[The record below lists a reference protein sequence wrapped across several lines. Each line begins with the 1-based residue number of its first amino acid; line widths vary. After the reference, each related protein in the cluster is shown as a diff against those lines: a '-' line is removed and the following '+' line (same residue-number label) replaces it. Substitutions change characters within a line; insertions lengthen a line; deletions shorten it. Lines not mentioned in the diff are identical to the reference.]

1 MPGLVAAQNPPRPLV
16 WTGLFF
22 TGGSAGTAHP
32 TEAPGRRFEGKP
44 REATH
49 RETSLLPSADLKQPF
64 LRMGRNIALEGQ
76 QGLCYALRM
85 AHDSSFTAKMAAK
98 LGLDES
104 LVIPY
109 GRDKA
114 KVSLQVL
121 KEKPQRGKLVLV
133 SALTPTPAGEGKTT
147 VSIGLAQGLQAIGK
161 SVCLALREPS
171 MGPVFGRKGGA
182 TGGGA
187 SSIVPGESINLSFN
201 GDFPAITA
209 ANNLLAAVVDNALFY
224 GTTRLS
230 QNKVTWKRVMDM
242 NDRALRQIVVG
253 LNRNGVP
260 REDGFNITP
269 ASEIMACFCL
279 AEDLEDLRRRIDN
292 IVVGFTA
299 DDEAVYAKEFGVTD
313 ALLAILRDAL
323 NPNLVQS
330 LEGVPAFVHGG
341 PFANIAHGCN
351 SVIATKMA
359 LSCADYAVTEAGF
372 AFDLGAE
379 KFLDIKCRQSGLSP
393 DAIVL
398 VATVRALKMHGGVD
412 KKELD
417 APDVEAV
424 KRGLANLGA
433 HIRAARLY
441 NRPVTVAINLFESLD
456 TAGEI
461 AAVQEFC
468 AGMGV
473 PCAVA
478 NVFGRGGEGAKEL
491 AALVACSISDNA
503 PAYRCLY
510 ELDIP
515 VEERMETIARKIY
528 GADGVVL
535 TKAAR
540 KKLALMEKNGL
551 TRLPVCMAKTQNSLS
566 DDATLIGRPTG
577 FTITVRDFEI
587 ANGAGFL
594 VALCGDIMR
603 MPALPKVPA
612 ACAIRVEAD
621 GTISGMKG

>member
-1 MPGLVAAQNPPRPLV
+1 MAN
-16 WTGLFF
+16 
-22 TGGSAGTAHP
+22 
-32 TEAPGRRFEGKP
+32 TE
-44 REATH
+44 
-49 RETSLLPSADLKQPF
+49 
-64 LRMGRNIALEGQ
+64 
-76 QGLCYALRM
+76 
-85 AHDSSFTAKMAAK
+85 SFTAKMAAT
-98 LGLDES
+98 LGLDEQMI
-104 LVIPY
+104 VPY

-121 KEKPQRGKLVLV
+121 RERPRKGKLVLV

-147 VSIGLAQGLQAIGK
+147 VSIGLAQGLKANGK

-187 SSIVPGESINLSFN
+187 SSITPGESINLCFN
-201 GDFPAITA
+201 GDFPAITS
-209 ANNLLAAVVDNALFY
+209 ANNLLAAVIDNALFY
-224 GTTRLS
+224 KTTRLD
-230 QNKVTWKRVMDM
+230 QNKVLWKRVIDM
-242 NDRALRQIVVG
+242 NDRSLRNIVVG
-253 LNRNGVP
+253 LNKNGVP

-299 DDEAVYAKEFGVTD
+299 DDQAVYAREFGVTD
-313 ALLAILRDAL
+313 SMLAILREAI

-359 LSCADYAVTEAGF
+359 LACADYAVTEAGF

-393 DAIVL
+393 DAIVI
-398 VATVRALKMHGGVD
+398 VATIRALKMHGGVA
-412 KKELD
+412 KTELD
-417 APDVEAV
+417 PPNAEAV
-424 KRGLANLGA
+424 RRGLANLQA
-433 HIRAARLY
+433 HIESAKLY
-441 NRPVTVAINLFESLD
+441 NRPVTVAINLFEAFD
-456 TAGEI
+456 TEEEI
-461 AAVQEFC
+461 AAVKELC
-468 AGMGV
+468 AQMGV
-473 PCAVA
+473 GCAVA
-478 NVFGRGGEGAKEL
+478 NVFGKGGEGAREL
-491 AALVACSISDNA
+491 ATIVAESMEGPA
-503 PAYRCLY
+503 PAPYKCLY

-515 VEERMETIARKIY
+515 VEERMATIARKIY

-535 TKAAR
+535 TKAAQ
-540 KKLALMEKNGL
+540 KKLALMAANGL
-551 TRLPVCMAKTQNSLS
+551 TDLPICMAKTQNSLS
-566 DDATLIGRPTG
+566 DNATLPGRPTG

-603 MPALPKVPA
+603 MPALPKVPS
-612 ACAIRVEAD
+612 ACAIKVDAD
-621 GTISGMKG
+621 GNISGMKG

>member
-1 MPGLVAAQNPPRPLV
+1 MTTTQ
-16 WTGLFF
+16 
-22 TGGSAGTAHP
+22 
-32 TEAPGRRFEGKP
+32 
-44 REATH
+44 
-49 RETSLLPSADLKQPF
+49 
-64 LRMGRNIALEGQ
+64 
-76 QGLCYALRM
+76 
-85 AHDSSFTAKMAAK
+85 SFTEKMAAV
-98 LGLDES
+98 LGLDEQMI
-104 LVIPY
+104 VPY

-121 KEKPQRGKLVLV
+121 KERPRKGKLILV

-147 VSIGLAQGLQAIGK
+147 VSIGLAQGMKAIGK
-161 SVCLALREPS
+161 NVCLALREPS

-187 SSIVPGESINLSFN
+187 SSITPGESINLGFT

-209 ANNLLAAVVDNALFY
+209 ANNLLAAVIDNALFY
-224 GTTRLS
+224 NKTRLD

-242 NDRALRQIVVG
+242 NDRALRNIVIG
-253 LNRNGVP
+253 LNKNGVT

-279 AEDLEDLRRRIDN
+279 AEDRDDLRRRIDN

-299 DDEAVYAKEFGVTD
+299 ENEAVYAKEFGVTD
-313 ALLAILRDAL
+313 SLLAILKEAI

-359 LSCADYAVTEAGF
+359 LTCADYAVTEAGF

-393 DAIVL
+393 DAIVI
-398 VATVRALKMHGGVD
+398 VATIRALKMHGGVD
-412 KKELD
+412 KKQLD
-417 APDVEAV
+417 PPNPEAV
-424 KRGLANLGA
+424 KRGLANLQA
-433 HIRAARLY
+433 HIESAKLY
-441 NRPVTVAINLFESLD
+441 KRPVTVAINLFEAFD
-456 TAGEI
+456 TEEEI
-461 AAVQEFC
+461 AAVKELC
-468 AGMGV
+468 ASMGV
-473 PCAVA
+473 GCAVA
-478 NVFGRGGEGAKEL
+478 NVFGKGGEGAQEL
-491 AALVACSISDNA
+491 ARVVTESMEKADN
-503 PAYRCLY
+503 PPFECLY
-510 ELDIP
+510 GLDIP
-515 VEERMETIARKIY
+515 VVERMATIARNIY

-535 TKAAR
+535 TPAAK
-540 KKLALMEKNGL
+540 KKLALMEANGL
-551 TRLPVCMAKTQNSLS
+551 TDLPVCMAKTQNSLS
-566 DDATLIGRPTG
+566 DNANLPGRPIG

-603 MPALPKVPA
+603 MPGLPKVPS
-612 ACAIRVEAD
+612 ACDIKVDSD
-621 GTISGMKG
+621 GNITGMKG

>member
-1 MPGLVAAQNPPRPLV
+1 MMP
-16 WTGLFF
+16 
-22 TGGSAGTAHP
+22 
-32 TEAPGRRFEGKP
+32 
-44 REATH
+44 
-49 RETSLLPSADLKQPF
+49 
-64 LRMGRNIALEGQ
+64 
-76 QGLCYALRM
+76 CM
-85 AHDSSFTAKMAAK
+85 AEHDDFTAQMAAK
-98 LGLDES
+98 LGLEKQW
-104 LVIPY
+104 VVPY

-114 KVSLQVL
+114 KVSIEALRHR
-121 KEKPQRGKLVLV
+121 PRRGKLVLV

-161 SVCLALREPS
+161 QACLALREPS

-187 SSIVPGESINLSFN
+187 SSITPGESINLCFN
-201 GDFPAITA
+201 GDFPAITS
-209 ANNLLAAVVDNALFY
+209 ANNLLAAVLDNALFY
-224 GTTRLS
+224 KTTRLD

-242 NDRALRQIVVG
+242 NDRALRSIIVG
-253 LNRNGVP
+253 TNRNGVV

-269 ASEIMACFCL
+269 ASEVMACFCL
-279 AEDLEDLRRRIDN
+279 AEDLEDLRRRLDN

-299 DDEAVYAKEFGVTD
+299 EDEAVYAREFGITD
-313 ALLAILRDAL
+313 AMLAILREAI

-359 LSCADYAVTEAGF
+359 LACADYAVTEAGF

-379 KFLDIKCRQSGLSP
+379 KFLDIKCRQSGLAP

-398 VATVRALKMHGGVD
+398 VATIRALKMHGGVD
-412 KKELD
+412 KKNLD
-417 APDVEAV
+417 PADPAAV
-424 KRGLANLGA
+424 RRGLANLEA
-433 HIRAARLY
+433 HIDGARLY
-441 NRPVTVAINLFESLD
+441 GRPVTVAINLFAGLD
-456 TAGEI
+456 TPEEI
-461 AAVQEFC
+461 AVVQERC
-468 AGMGV
+468 AALGV

-478 NVFGRGGEGAKEL
+478 DVFGKGGEGAREL
-491 AALVACSISDNA
+491 AALVAESMEGPA
-503 PAYRCLY
+503 PAPFKPLY
-510 ELDIP
+510 GLDIP
-515 VEERMETIARKIY
+515 VVERMRTIARCIY
-528 GADGVVL
+528 GAADVQL
-535 TKAAR
+535 TPAAR

-551 TRLPVCMAKTQNSLS
+551 TDLPVCMAKTQNSLS
-566 DDATLIGRPTG
+566 DNASLLGRPSG

-612 ACAIRVEAD
+612 ACDIRVDAA
-621 GTISGMKG
+621 GNITGMKG

>member
-1 MPGLVAAQNPPRPLV
+1 MPPLPRLMSAAPVRCLPLTESRNAGAGSAPDVVFEQKSRILSHIAFAKAQNMCY
-16 WTGLFF
+16 
-22 TGGSAGTAHP
+22 SAHMAN
-32 TEAPGRRFEGKP
+32 TE
-44 REATH
+44 
-49 RETSLLPSADLKQPF
+49 
-64 LRMGRNIALEGQ
+64 
-76 QGLCYALRM
+76 
-85 AHDSSFTAKMAAK
+85 SFTAKMAAA
-98 LGLDES
+98 LGLDEQMI
-104 LVIPY
+104 VPY

-121 KEKPQRGKLVLV
+121 RERERKGKLILV

-147 VSIGLAQGLQAIGK
+147 VSIGLAQGLKANGK

-187 SSIVPGESINLSFN
+187 SSITPGESINLCFN
-201 GDFPAITA
+201 GDFPAITS
-209 ANNLLAAVVDNALFY
+209 ANNLLAAVIDNALFY
-224 GTTRLS
+224 KTTRLD
-230 QNKVTWKRVMDM
+230 QNKVLWKRVIDM
-242 NDRALRQIVVG
+242 NDRALRNIVVG
-253 LNRNGVP
+253 LNKNGVP

-299 DDEAVYAKEFGVTD
+299 DDQAVYAREFGVTD
-313 ALLAILRDAL
+313 SLLAILREAI

-359 LSCADYAVTEAGF
+359 LACADYAVTEAGF

-393 DAIVL
+393 DAIVI
-398 VATVRALKMHGGVD
+398 VATIRALKMHGGVA
-412 KKELD
+412 KTELD
-417 APDVEAV
+417 PPNADAV
-424 KRGLANLGA
+424 RRGLANLQA
-433 HIRAARLY
+433 HIESAKLY
-441 NRPVTVAINLFESLD
+441 NRPVTVAINLFEAFD
-456 TAGEI
+456 TEEEI
-461 AAVQEFC
+461 AAVKELC
-468 AGMGV
+468 AEMGV
-473 PCAVA
+473 GCAVA
-478 NVFGRGGEGAKEL
+478 NVFGKGGEGAREL
-491 AALVACSISDNA
+491 AAIVAESMEGAA
-503 PAYRCLY
+503 PEPYKCLY

-515 VEERMETIARKIY
+515 VEERMATIARKIY

-535 TKAAR
+535 TKAAQ
-540 KKLALMEKNGL
+540 KKLALMAANGL
-551 TRLPVCMAKTQNSLS
+551 TDLPICMAKTQNSLS
-566 DDATLIGRPTG
+566 DNATLPGRPTG

-603 MPALPKVPA
+603 MPALPKVPS
-612 ACAIRVEAD
+612 ACAIKIDAD
-621 GTISGMKG
+621 GNISGMKG

>member
-1 MPGLVAAQNPPRPLV
+1 
-16 WTGLFF
+16 
-22 TGGSAGTAHP
+22 
-32 TEAPGRRFEGKP
+32 
-44 REATH
+44 
-49 RETSLLPSADLKQPF
+49 
-64 LRMGRNIALEGQ
+64 
-76 QGLCYALRM
+76 M
-85 AHDSSFTAKMAAK
+85 ANTQSFTAKMAAA
-98 LGLDES
+98 LGLDEQ
-104 LVIPY
+104 VIVPY

-121 KEKPQRGKLVLV
+121 RERPRKGKLILV

-147 VSIGLAQGLQAIGK
+147 VSIGLAQGLKANGK

-187 SSIVPGESINLSFN
+187 SSITPGESINLCFN
-201 GDFPAITA
+201 GDFPAITS
-209 ANNLLAAVVDNALFY
+209 ANNLLAAVIDNALFY
-224 GTTRLS
+224 KTTRLD
-230 QNKVTWKRVMDM
+230 QNKVLWKRVIDM
-242 NDRALRQIVVG
+242 NDRSLRNIVVG
-253 LNRNGVP
+253 LNKNGVP

-299 DDEAVYAKEFGVTD
+299 EDEAVYAREFGVTD
-313 ALLAILRDAL
+313 ALLAILREAI

-359 LSCADYAVTEAGF
+359 LACADYAVTEAGF

-393 DAIVL
+393 DAIVI
-398 VATVRALKMHGGVD
+398 VATIRALKMHGGVA
-412 KKELD
+412 KTELD
-417 APDVEAV
+417 PSNAEAV
-424 KRGLANLGA
+424 RRGLANLQA
-433 HIRAARLY
+433 HIESAKLY
-441 NRPVTVAINLFESLD
+441 KRPVTVAINLFEAFD
-456 TAGEI
+456 TEEEI
-461 AAVQEFC
+461 AAVKELC
-468 AGMGV
+468 AEMGV
-473 PCAVA
+473 GCAVA
-478 NVFGRGGEGAKEL
+478 NVFGKGGEGAREL
-491 AALVACSISDNA
+491 AAIVAESMEGVA
-503 PAYRCLY
+503 PEPFKCLY

-515 VEERMETIARKIY
+515 VEERMATIARKIY

-535 TKAAR
+535 TKAAQ
-540 KKLALMEKNGL
+540 KKLALMAANGL
-551 TRLPVCMAKTQNSLS
+551 TDLPICMAKTQNSLS
-566 DDATLIGRPTG
+566 DNAALPGRPSG
-577 FTITVRDFEI
+577 FTVTVRDFEI

-603 MPALPKVPA
+603 MPALPKVPS
-612 ACAIRVEAD
+612 ACAIKVDAD
-621 GTISGMKG
+621 GNISGMKG

>member
-1 MPGLVAAQNPPRPLV
+1 MTNTQ
-16 WTGLFF
+16 
-22 TGGSAGTAHP
+22 
-32 TEAPGRRFEGKP
+32 
-44 REATH
+44 
-49 RETSLLPSADLKQPF
+49 
-64 LRMGRNIALEGQ
+64 
-76 QGLCYALRM
+76 
-85 AHDSSFTAKMAAK
+85 SFTAQMAAA
-98 LGLDES
+98 LGLDEQMI
-104 LVIPY
+104 VPY

-121 KEKPQRGKLVLV
+121 RERPRKGKLILV

-147 VSIGLAQGLQAIGK
+147 VSIGLAQGLKANGK

-187 SSIVPGESINLSFN
+187 SSITPGESINLCFN

-209 ANNLLAAVVDNALFY
+209 ANNLLAAVIDNALFY
-224 GTTRLS
+224 KTTRLD
-230 QNKVTWKRVMDM
+230 QNKVLWKRVIDM
-242 NDRALRQIVVG
+242 NDRSLRNIVVG

-299 DDEAVYAKEFGVTD
+299 DDEAVYAREFGVTD
-313 ALLAILRDAL
+313 SLLAILREAI

-359 LSCADYAVTEAGF
+359 LACADYAVTEAGF

-393 DAIVL
+393 DAIVI
-398 VATVRALKMHGGVD
+398 VATIRALKMHGGVA
-412 KKELD
+412 KTELD
-417 APDVEAV
+417 PPNAEAV
-424 KRGLANLGA
+424 RRGLANLQA
-433 HIRAARLY
+433 HIESAKLY
-441 NRPVTVAINLFESLD
+441 NRPVTVAINLFEAFD
-456 TAGEI
+456 TEEEI
-461 AAVQEFC
+461 AAVKELC
-468 AGMGV
+468 AQMGV
-473 PCAVA
+473 GCAVA
-478 NVFGRGGEGAKEL
+478 NVFGKGGAGAQELATIVAESMEGA
-491 AALVACSISDNA
+491 A
-503 PAYRCLY
+503 PEPFKCLY

-515 VEERMETIARKIY
+515 VEERMATIARKIY

-535 TKAAR
+535 TKAAQ
-540 KKLALMEKNGL
+540 KKLALMAANGL
-551 TRLPVCMAKTQNSLS
+551 TDLPICMAKTQNSLS
-566 DDATLIGRPTG
+566 DNATLPGRPTG

-612 ACAIRVEAD
+612 ACAIKVDAD
-621 GTISGMKG
+621 GNISGMKG

>member
-1 MPGLVAAQNPPRPLV
+1 
-16 WTGLFF
+16 
-22 TGGSAGTAHP
+22 
-32 TEAPGRRFEGKP
+32 
-44 REATH
+44 
-49 RETSLLPSADLKQPF
+49 
-64 LRMGRNIALEGQ
+64 
-76 QGLCYALRM
+76 M
-85 AHDSSFTAKMAAK
+85 ANTQSFTAQMAAA
-98 LGLDES
+98 LGLDEQMI
-104 LVIPY
+104 VPY

-121 KEKPQRGKLVLV
+121 RERPQKGKLILV

-147 VSIGLAQGLQAIGK
+147 VSIGLAQGLKANGK

-187 SSIVPGESINLSFN
+187 SSITPGESINLCFN

-209 ANNLLAAVVDNALFY
+209 ANNLLAAVIDNALFY
-224 GTTRLS
+224 KTTRLD
-230 QNKVTWKRVMDM
+230 QNKVLWKRVIDM
-242 NDRALRQIVVG
+242 NDRSLRNIVVG
-253 LNRNGVP
+253 LNKNGVP
-260 REDGFNITP
+260 REEGFNITP

-299 DDEAVYAKEFGVTD
+299 EDEAVYAREFGVTD
-313 ALLAILRDAL
+313 SLLAILREAI

-359 LSCADYAVTEAGF
+359 LACADYAVTEAGF

-393 DAIVL
+393 DAIVI
-398 VATVRALKMHGGVD
+398 VATIRALKMHGGVA
-412 KKELD
+412 KSELD
-417 APDVEAV
+417 PPNADAV
-424 KRGLANLGA
+424 RRGLANLQA
-433 HIRAARLY
+433 HIESAKLY
-441 NRPVTVAINLFESLD
+441 NRPVTVAINLFEAFD
-456 TAGEI
+456 TEEEI
-461 AAVQEFC
+461 AAVKELC
-468 AGMGV
+468 AQMGV
-473 PCAVA
+473 GCAVA
-478 NVFGRGGEGAKEL
+478 NVFGKGGAGAQEL
-491 AALVACSISDNA
+491 AAIVAESMEGAA
-503 PAYRCLY
+503 PEPFKCLY

-515 VEERMETIARKIY
+515 VEERMATIARKIY

-535 TKAAR
+535 TKAAQ
-540 KKLALMEKNGL
+540 KKLALMAANGL
-551 TRLPVCMAKTQNSLS
+551 TDLPICMAKTQNSLS
-566 DDATLIGRPTG
+566 DNATLPGRPTG

-603 MPALPKVPA
+603 MPALPKVPS
-612 ACAIRVEAD
+612 ACAIKVDAD
-621 GTISGMKG
+621 GNISGMKG